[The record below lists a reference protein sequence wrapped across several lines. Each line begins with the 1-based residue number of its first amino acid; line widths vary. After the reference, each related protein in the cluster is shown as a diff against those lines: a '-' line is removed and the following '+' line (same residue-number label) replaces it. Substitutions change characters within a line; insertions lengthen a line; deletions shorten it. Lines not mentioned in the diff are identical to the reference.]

1 MREPGGGLYGEGG
14 SVLGSVLGSG
24 FGAGAGGA
32 PGAATTPTQGSGGAG
47 IVCPGVVG
55 NG

>member
-1 MREPGGGLYGEGG
+1 VREPGGGLYGEGG
-14 SVLGSVLGSG
+14 SDRGSG

>member
-1 MREPGGGLYGEGG
+1 VEEPGGGEYSEGG
-14 SVLGSVLGSG
+14 SGLGSG

-32 PGAATTPTQGSGGAG
+32 PGAPTTPKQGSGGAG

-55 NG
+55 DG